1 MNKLTRH
8 MITSGLLPVVILTLM
23 GVLYPL
29 GAVGAQPAK
38 GIQAVPDNGIITQ
51 SGYYCLQS
59 DLVVDRDFGVM
70 IQADD
75 VVLDLCGY
83 ALRYA
88 GEPRP
93 GVHGVVCSGRS
104 DIRITNGSIGGFWFG
119 VHCTQNRGLTIDRIQ
134 CDDIPYLAVN
144 VAQSYDVVIR
154 DCRFTNFRYD
164 IPKEKD
170 TYVIGINIGAE
181 DAVISGNTFD
191 AQYTAKDPNE
201 VGMETVFVL
210 FSARVSQGCVL
221 THNEM
226 AANVVLPRSYGV
238 WVASHAGVTA
248 SYNSI
253 KNMKYGICLAS
264 EASAVISFNDITAD
278 GPPTGAE
285 PIETLGVSAG
295 APKDVYVIKNRFDGL
310 SIDALLPEGVTPIE

>member
-1 MNKLTRH
+1 MKNYQIMINARH
-8 MITSGLLPVVILTLM
+8 LLPILVYAL
-23 GVLYPL
+23 L
-29 GAVGAQPAK
+29 GALNPLSAEGAQPAID
-38 GIQAVPDNGIITQ
+38 IQTIPDDGIITQ
-51 SGYYCLQS
+51 PGYYCLKS
-59 DLVVDRDFGVM
+59 DLAVDRDFGVM

-75 VVLDLCGY
+75 VVLDLCGN
-83 ALRYA
+83 ALRYT

-104 DIRITNGSIGGFWFG
+104 NIRVTNGFIGGFWFG
-119 VHCTQNRGLTIDRIQ
+119 VHCTQNDGLVIDRIQ
-134 CDDIPYLAVN
+134 CDNIPYLAIN
-144 VAQSYDVVIR
+144 VAQSHHVAIR

-191 AQYTAKDPNE
+191 AQYTGKDPNE

-210 FSARVSQGCVL
+210 FSARVSQRCVL

-238 WVASHAGVTA
+238 WVASHADVA
-248 SYNSI
+248 VSYNSI

-278 GPPTGAE
+278 GPPAGAE

-295 APKDVYVIKNRFDGL
+295 APKDVYVIKNKYDGL
-310 SIDALLPEGVTPIE
+310 GINTLLPEGVTPIE